1 MSAPL
6 LSIFQNETL
15 GHGGCSWPTP
25 CPRQTRPSPSSWPP
39 RPPVDDEAPVQ
50 VLKASKHLQQDA
62 LNLRRARHRVESVDT
77 LPGGHQH
84 LQSVAAQ
91 LRQYCSRLIYC
102 EYMNMYVVPMF
113 VCSVCVGTFAL
124 V

>member
-1 MSAPL
+1 MRHWGTAAVPGPLPAPL
-6 LSIFQNETL
+6 RHAL
-15 GHGGCSWPTP
+15 
-25 CPRQTRPSPSSWPP
+25 PSSWPP

-84 LQSVAAQ
+84 LQSVAVAMSCTTKTELQ
-91 LRQYCSRLIYC
+91 
-102 EYMNMYVVPMF
+102 
-113 VCSVCVGTFAL
+113 
-124 V
+124 